1 MKLLTSQKDEIF
13 EIIKYFDGFSPSQ
26 FELREFSQNRT
37 VTINYSN
44 SKYFFQLVYNSQ
56 GNAHLNFSP
65 GNEKFQETTGLLT
78 WNRIL
83 DEFESWLRNLKREI
97 TTPDYWGNLKKQIS
111 GITFLNQIDNE
122 KFTYVEYEDLKM
134 RIEGLKSRL
143 DSLPLIQEQQT
154 EIINH
159 LDKLSEQ
166 AKELGKFD
174 WRNLFVGT
182 MLAIFIQLGVSP
194 ENISAL
200 WELIKSTFN
209 NYFLE

>member
-1 MKLLTSQKDEIF
+1 MKLLISQKDEIF
-13 EIIKYFDGFSPSQ
+13 EIINDSDGFSPTQ
-26 FELREFSQNRT
+26 FEIREFKENRT
-37 VTINYSN
+37 VTISFSN
-44 SKYFFQLVYNSQ
+44 SIYFFQFNFDYLGDVY
-56 GNAHLNFSP
+56 LNFSP
-65 GNEKFQETTGLLT
+65 GFEKHEESTGKLAWYEILNEFH
-78 WNRIL
+78 
-83 DEFESWLRNLKREI
+83 DWLSNLKREI
-97 TTPDYWGNLKKQIS
+97 TTPDYWGDLKKQIS

-174 WRNLFVGT
+174 WRNLFIGT
-182 MLAIFIQLGVSP
+182 LMSVFIQLGVNP
-194 ENISAL
+194 ENITAL